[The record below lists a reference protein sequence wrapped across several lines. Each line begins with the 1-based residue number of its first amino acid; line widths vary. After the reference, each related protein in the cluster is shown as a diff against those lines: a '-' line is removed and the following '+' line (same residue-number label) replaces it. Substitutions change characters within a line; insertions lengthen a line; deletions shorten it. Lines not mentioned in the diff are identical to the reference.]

1 MDMEDYQSF
10 ILEWKIL
17 SRALRLSRVWDNST
31 FAILDERHMMLEK
44 TAIPLISEEMFS
56 TMGAKIRLG
65 AVWSAREV
73 FIAGLVGSFMEN
85 NHSFSQWLY
94 SMGLDCWE
102 LDHCVLLAL
111 GFRGNEIGFMMNDK
125 SHYNRSAVIRR
136 KIGLSSEDGNLGI
149 YLRKMAGNLKK

>member
-56 TMGAKIRLG
+56 TMRAKIRLG

-85 NHSFSQWLY
+85 NHGFSQWLY
-94 SMGLDCWE
+94 SMGLDC
-102 LDHCVLLAL
+102 
-111 GFRGNEIGFMMNDK
+111 
-125 SHYNRSAVIRR
+125 
-136 KIGLSSEDGNLGI
+136 
-149 YLRKMAGNLKK
+149 